1 MQKYFAEGTFYPLP
15 SGNNYHPARLIIRD
29 GTLTWKDA
37 LHCRLTNKT
46 YIPSDLAHEQHI
58 IKTAQR
64 MEELNTWASIN
75 MELWE
80 CIKPVQWYNPT
91 VEGFEEGITLKF
103 KHLAFSNKLMWT
115 RLVPHIKPHESL
127 TSGPEYLS
135 FKRC

>member
-1 MQKYFAEGTFYPLP
+1 MQKYFAEGTFYCLP
-15 SGNNYHPARLIIRD
+15 SGNSYHPSRLIIRD

-37 LHCRLTNKT
+37 LHCKLANVTH
-46 YIPSDLAHEQHI
+46 IPTELAHEQHI

-80 CIKPVQWYNPT
+80 CIKPVSWFNPT
-91 VEGFEEGITLKF
+91 MEGFEEGIMLKF
-103 KHLAFSNKLMWT
+103 KHTSFSNKLMWA
-115 RLVPHIKPHESL
+115 RLVPHIKAHESL
-127 TSGPEYLS
+127 TSGPNYLS